1 MNTILEPGVL
11 HPLPQNGKTPKK
23 KKKGLSKK
31 TINIIRTAQRN
42 NIDLTAIADNK
53 ANVLLSLN
61 AIMITCLVP
70 ILFAYLDTIL
80 LHKQLFVPVFLLW
93 ATCFITIYLAAQ
105 VLKPMD
111 FASFQ
116 GGMQND
122 EDVSPYFFAN
132 FYRMEPR
139 DYYEHMKT
147 SLADPELIIEHL
159 AQDLYYVGK
168 RLGDKMVLTR
178 RAFSIFIVGIFLTLL
193 SLAGSLLLFSN
204 G

>member
-1 MNTILEPGVL
+1 MNMFIEPSLLG
-11 HPLPQNGKTPKK
+11 LPKENGKDKK

-70 ILFAYLDTIL
+70 ILFAYLDIIL
-80 LHKQLFVPVFLLW
+80 INKQLFVPVFILG
-93 ATCFITIYLAAQ
+93 ATCFTTMYLAAQ

-111 FASFQ
+111 FVSFQ

-122 EDVSPYFFAN
+122 EDVSPYFFGN
-132 FYRMEPR
+132 FYRMEPKE
-139 DYYEHMKT
+139 YYKHMKT
-147 SLADPELIIEHL
+147 SLSDPELIIEHL

-178 RAFSIFIVGIFLTLL
+178 KAFTIFTVGIFLTLVSL
-193 SLAGSLLLFSN
+193 SGSLLLFA
-204 G
+204 